1 MSKGL
6 IRSLGF
12 GATLVGALL
21 VFGAC
26 GGSEEA
32 APEAA
37 AEVAATV
44 EEAVETVVEAAPEA
58 VPMEGEAMPVEGE
71 APVADPTAAPD
82 LGGAI
87 APVIDAGADALKE
100 AVE

>member
-21 VFGAC
+21 GFGAC

-37 AEVAATV
+37 AEVAAPV
-44 EEAVETVVEAAPEA
+44 EEAPAVEAMPEA
-58 VPMEGEAMPVEGE
+58 VPMEGEMPAVEGE
-71 APVADPTAAPD
+71 APVADPAAAPD
-82 LGGAI
+82 LGDAV
-87 APVIDAGADALKE
+87 APAIDAGADALKE

>member
-26 GGSEEA
+26 GGSDEA
-32 APEAA
+32 APAADAAEASAA
-37 AEVAATV
+37 APDAAP
-44 EEAVETVVEAAPEA
+44 AVETAPEA
-58 VPMEGEAMPVEGE
+58 VPMDGEA
-71 APVADPTAAPD
+71 APMDGDAAPAADPTAAPD
-82 LGGAI
+82 LG
-87 APVIDAGADALKE
+87 APAVDATTEKTE
-100 AVE
+100 